1 MNTKLTFD
9 EATLDNS
16 MNDAIE
22 DIISRPKEM
31 RSTEEQAEIY
41 LYYVACTRCKYKLNN
56 ARHLIIEETEA
67 KSPRDYFNNLEEVEI

>member
-1 MNTKLTFD
+1 MD

-56 ARHLIIEETEA
+56 AKYL
-67 KSPRDYFNNLEEVEI
+67 